1 MNNDVMKKFR
11 ESMKRLSEDDKAY
24 VAEKL
29 HKRNVG
35 ISKGYLKPANH
46 R

>member
-1 MNNDVMKKFR
+1 MNEALRNF
-11 ESMKRLSEDDKAY
+11 SAAMKRLNDEDKNC

-29 HKRNVG
+29 HKRNLG
-35 ISKGYLKPANH
+35 ISKGYLKPTNH

>member
-1 MNNDVMKKFR
+1 MNEALKNFNAA
-11 ESMKRLSEDDKAY
+11 MKRMNEEDKAC

>member
-1 MNNDVMKKFR
+1 MNEALKNFNAA
-11 ESMKRLSEDDKAY
+11 MKRLNESDKDC

-29 HKRNVG
+29 HKRNLG

>member
-1 MNNDVMKKFR
+1 MNEALKKF
-11 ESMKRLSEDDKAY
+11 SAAMKRLNEADKIC

-35 ISKGYLKPANH
+35 ISKGYLKPVNH